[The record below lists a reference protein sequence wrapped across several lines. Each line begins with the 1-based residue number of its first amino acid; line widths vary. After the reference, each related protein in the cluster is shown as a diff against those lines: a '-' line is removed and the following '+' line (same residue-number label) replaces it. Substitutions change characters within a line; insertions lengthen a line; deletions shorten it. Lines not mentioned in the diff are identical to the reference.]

1 MNFELNNTNLQVLQ
15 KKNKLYTL
23 LNTKFDKAYFKVDK
37 GTFIFALC
45 NNNGIITTELPIDYD
60 GDVKYFSLDYR
71 KWQIALQK
79 FSGVDSLKMSIEDSL
94 LKLYVEGSF
103 DEINLGIVSYTSD
116 SLPAKQIDD
125 FAPNKAKEVKAS
137 NHVLVMTP
145 EIRNYF
151 DLANSLFTTQARI
164 NSIGVSQTNVM
175 YADKNCIVKENL
187 SEPLSDDLFMC
198 LDLEDNHI
206 YLHTFTVK
214 IMDILKDFN
223 NVFYFNDEYELMVW
237 EDDNTNLVIF
247 SDDKNISLPTDEQ
260 LESFLPEDKE
270 AYFEVSLSDLKNS
283 LAFFV
288 GFYSSE
294 TWQPIR
300 FTIEK
305 DKDIILSYNHPTSE
319 ITKTLIG
326 VRGTKEG
333 SFLIDSE
340 VLRKILAKLDCKDF
354 EGEPVI
360 RINYDEKD
368 SGNDAPGV
376 YGTLGTTYEFLI
388 SKLLDD

>member
-198 LDLEDNHI
+198 LDPEDNHI

-260 LESFLPEDKE
+260 LESFLPKDKE

-354 EGEPVI
+354 EEEPVI

>member
-198 LDLEDNHI
+198 LDPEDNHI

-247 SDDKNISLPTDEQ
+247 SDDKNISLPTDKQ
-260 LESFLPEDKE
+260 LESFLPKDKE

-354 EGEPVI
+354 EEEPVI